1 MFGIDD
7 AVLAFAFASL
17 VQNVAIAAFNGESVW
32 KAAGISILSSAA
44 SYGIGGLFSGPLQGI
59 SGTFGGELLRAGAHG
74 LASGV
79 TSALSG
85 DNFGRGFVSGAASS
99 GIGSFASGIYMN
111 EGLMLA
117 SCTAAGGLTEWA
129 LGGDF
134 LQGAMNGLTIGAM
147 NHMQH
152 EPQGLTEEELEKI
165 AEIYNLN
172 IDKDTKTFY
181 ASLGGAIAKDAAEHP
196 EWYQNSCAARLS
208 QALND
213 SEIMTIPNIKGKT
226 FAGADGRYYFMQ
238 ARAMKN
244 WLAKKLGIPRYFRY
258 KKNSILP
265 NSLTFQEGWNNV
277 TGHVDIVFRT
287 KSNFWING
295 IKVQKYY
302 ETDGIKTY
310 LWRAR

>member
-1 MFGIDD
+1 M
-7 AVLAFAFASL
+7 ASSM
-17 VQNVAIAAFNGESVW
+17 AMAAYNGESVW

-44 SYGIGGLFSGPLQGI
+44 SYGVGSI
-59 SGTFGGELLRAGAHG
+59 FGATGNFGHELLRAGAHG

-117 SCTAAGGLTEWA
+117 SCTAAGGLTEWV

-181 ASLGGAIAKDAAEHP
+181 ASLGGAIAEDAAEHP

-238 ARAMKN
+238 AKAMKN

-265 NSLTFQEGWNNV
+265 NSLTFQEGWDNV